1 MATADSA
8 RDEVEGIHD
17 DDVIVQAQG
26 GTERRVD
33 GAAPQVVVDAICIDG
48 RFLPTVIEKFD
59 ERWVIMNT
67 KLVRTVIGVS
77 GVPQYSLLNDIRVAI
92 LERRS
97 PRKRRTMGVNVDRDG
112 NPLLT
117 ATMNLRGRS
126 ITVLNKAWP
135 VAVRPKDL
143 EWILSELK
151 SDAEVGRGSATFWSG
166 KPTMVAPPC

>member
-1 MATADSA
+1 M
-8 RDEVEGIHD
+8 
-17 DDVIVQAQG
+17 
-26 GTERRVD
+26 
-33 GAAPQVVVDAICIDG
+33 
-48 RFLPTVIEKFD
+48 
-59 ERWVIMNT
+59 
-67 KLVRTVIGVS
+67 
-77 GVPQYSLLNDIRVAI
+77 NDIRVSI
-92 LERRS
+92 LEVRH
-97 PRKRRTMGVNVDRDG
+97 PRKRRHLGVKADRDG

-126 ITVLNKAWP
+126 ITVLNRAWP